1 MGDSLP
7 KQNGMINT
15 IYLIIII
22 YFFAGAL
29 AFNFINKKKEPE
41 LARQSWMKLGSYFV
55 IINLTFFSIVVNQ
68 AVFKVLAIIIAGV
81 GLFELFRLFF
91 QSGFRKKLFFLMFL
105 AGFMAFCLGFLV
117 FSRFET
123 GLVLFTF
130 LILSVFDGFSQ
141 ICGQLF
147 GRQKIFPKIS
157 PNKTTEGL
165 IGGVLIAVSSA
176 MLLEGL
182 INTTHIVAMRMAVGI
197 VVFALVGDVA
207 TSWFKRQYGVKDFS
221 RLIPGHGGFLDRFD
235 SLIGGGAWI
244 AFLEF
249 YVY

>member
-1 MGDSLP
+1 
-7 KQNGMINT
+7 MIIT
-15 IYLIIII
+15 IYFIIII

-29 AFNFINKKKEPE
+29 AFYFINKKKEPE
-41 LARQSWMKLGSYFV
+41 LARQSWIKLSSYFI

-68 AVFKVLAIIIAGV
+68 EAFRVLAIMIAGV
-81 GLFELFRLFF
+81 GLVELFRLFF

-105 AGFMAFCLGFLV
+105 GGYMAFCVGFLV

-130 LILSVFDGFSQ
+130 LILSIFDGFSQ

-147 GRQKIFPKIS
+147 GRIKIFPKIS

-165 IGGVLIAVSSA
+165 IGGVLIALFSSL
-176 MLLEGL
+176 LLEGL
-182 INTTHIVAMRMAVGI
+182 IDTTHIVAIRRAAGI

-207 TSWFKRQYGVKDFS
+207 ASWFKRQYAVKDFS

-235 SLIGGGAWI
+235 SLIGGGAWM
-244 AFLEF
+244 AFFELIT
-249 YVY
+249 